1 MSSFEPKNE
10 QQYYCISA
18 LPDKNSQI
26 KKKRMQIAIL
36 EDK

>member
-1 MSSFEPKNE
+1 MSSFEPKNK

-18 LPDKNSQI
+18 LPVKNSQI
-26 KKKRMQIAIL
+26 KKRMQIATL